1 MKTGRETKQS
11 REWAG
16 DFGRQYTD
24 RNTLDPAAVDALWQN
39 QYGVTRTAMNRKL
52 LADVPLDAPI
62 LEVGCNLGNQLLL
75 LSGMGYT
82 NLHGIDVLAYAVEL
96 AQTRVPAASI
106 VEGSALKIPFPDGQ
120 FDLVFTSG
128 LLIHIAPAD
137 LPTVFG
143 EIHRVTKKWIMGS
156 EYYAPSTTE
165 VNYRGQGDL
174 LWKSDFAKM
183 YQQQFP
189 DLRLVQEERIPYLN
203 NPNTDTMFLL
213 RRT

>member
-106 VEGSALKIPFPDGQ
+106 IEGSALKIPFPDGQ

-128 LLIHIAPAD
+128 PLDP
-137 LPTVFG
+137 
-143 EIHRVTKKWIMGS
+143 HRSRRTYPRFSARFTGS
-156 EYYAPSTTE
+156 PRNGSWAPSITHPAQPRSTIVGKE
-165 VNYRGQGDL
+165 TCYGKVISQRCTSSN
-174 LWKSDFAKM
+174 S
-183 YQQQFP
+183 
-189 DLRLVQEERIPYLN
+189 
-203 NPNTDTMFLL
+203 
-213 RRT
+213 RTCGWFRKNGFRT